1 MKGKLMHEF
10 KTLYEVTG
18 DIKDINTL
26 LVSRTDIKEIKKD
39 GERLDFLGQNF
50 FHRENVAWVSG
61 NLIKDTNMWVF
72 FAPSNVQGDIRVVLD
87 AAKEKQQI
95 PYES

>member
-1 MKGKLMHEF
+1 MREF

-26 LVSRTDIKEIKKD
+26 LVSRTEMKEIKKD

-50 FHRENVAWVSG
+50 FHRENVDWVTG

-87 AAKEKQQI
+87 AAEKRQKI
-95 PYES
+95 PYSEG